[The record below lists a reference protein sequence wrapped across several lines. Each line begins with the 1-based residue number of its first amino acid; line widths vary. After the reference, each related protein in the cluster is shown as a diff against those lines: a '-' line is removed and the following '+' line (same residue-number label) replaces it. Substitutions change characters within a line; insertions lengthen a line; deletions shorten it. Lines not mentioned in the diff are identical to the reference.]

1 VRFLIQVNIYF
12 SLLIFNLS
20 VVSLGKFGSFKADDI
35 INKPF
40 GLSYEIIGKRQLRV
54 VSQLDTDTAGK
65 YSIHHT

>member
-1 VRFLIQVNIYF
+1 
-12 SLLIFNLS
+12 
-20 VVSLGKFGSFKADDI
+20 LGKFGSFKADDI

-65 YSIHHT
+65 YSIHHA